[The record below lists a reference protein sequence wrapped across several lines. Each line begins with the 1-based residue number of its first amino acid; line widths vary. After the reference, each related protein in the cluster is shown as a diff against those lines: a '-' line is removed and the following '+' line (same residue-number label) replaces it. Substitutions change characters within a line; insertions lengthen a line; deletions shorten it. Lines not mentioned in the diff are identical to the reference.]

1 MAADRLEA
9 YADWLVKNQNK
20 RGTPEFDT
28 VANAYREMRSQPDS
42 SLITGMQNR
51 ALRIGQGIVDLPQ
64 TALDA
69 MTGMEDTRLLVGNN
83 EPGFQMSD
91 LVPRFAPAEQADAMG
106 YTDNPFGFDGYEFK
120 EAADY
125 LERSADALNYQPA
138 IPWDQVKQDP
148 SPKNIIG
155 FMGETAVTSLPDMAA
170 ALLSSPAYFAS
181 YIAPIANE
189 RAANDGGRAVTPADL
204 AFASVAAATIAQ
216 AEKVGA
222 KAIFG
227 KQAGQTV
234 KGRIGKAAGKE
245 AATEA
250 IQNPVEYA
258 GGTVGTQ
265 AGFDPAVAADQALAG
280 IVGGGGSGAGLRG
293 TVEVAGGTARLFGA
307 GGNTPTDPEG
317 AADLAR
323 RLQGI
328 AQENGLNLK
337 DIDKTST
344 KGARE
349 AVDKAHVQLAEELK
363 QVGRD
368 LRQRLGITDTDELS
382 VVLDKVLAAAGQREA
397 RNKTKNTVGKQ
408 EFEAI
413 TRLTGD
419 TTEGQQMLRL
429 MRQMN
434 ELTELHN
441 SGYQGGVSRL
451 TDQLMPFGTN
461 IGYDRGAVATER
473 LLRPLVSGGAAIQT
487 GGASLAGQ
495 AALAG
500 AGRAIDAVTGRRSR
514 VKRFVEQNAAK
525 PGVQADPN
533 ATSLRDER
541 RQQVLAAQEEAAKEQ
556 QRRDQARARSRAM
569 HAEVLAANAE
579 YPSGER
585 ISPQQIMVDELGM
598 SPQQVV
604 RALKSLVTDPTY
616 GPAAR
621 SAIRS
626 FQRGGNIEALGML
639 IKKLERVMAGKQP
652 PAMRDRPIKKGG
664 LAVYQAQEAQRSA
677 AVQQGIRD
685 NQALNDQLQAALDAD
700 NTVSEGDRQI
710 AKRTLEKLRMDLTR
724 APLQTAEAYLQ
735 DALNRAS
742 DPGVITKYVLPY
754 VERVRVQ
761 QNAKAASEAP
771 TTTEGM
777 SAEPE
782 INQMAVPDFGE
793 GLSIFPKTR
802 KLFRAIDSMDV
813 PEGQYVA
820 DGENVT
826 GQTYNGARV
835 YIGPNGRP
843 KMEVDPDQVGEP
855 TKQLGKRWYS
865 NAVRPD
871 RYKMV
876 ENPTGHEGSIVA
888 VEDSSKH
895 YFAVQYEA
903 DVPTELYR
911 KPLKKDGTEA
921 PQPTMRPRGF
931 GIIKP
936 GKEIGKIKIAGRVHP
951 LYDTIRIEPEGE
963 PEINQMSSTFEGVND
978 PMRISPRKPTGAN
991 ATEDALA
998 EDLQIDASSLLNS
1011 PRLGDKVRGIVDS
1024 YVGLQGS
1031 RREGDT
1037 RPPEERFIEHVK
1049 SNLLHLYNAVSPEYR
1064 ERAKQWYVGANKL
1077 SSEAAARFD
1086 LTLPQVSG
1094 VMAALSPQKDW
1105 YMNYD
1110 LGVRTI
1116 DVFMNAQDQVFSPK
1130 MAKQMRAM
1138 IEKQSAAQQQVLRK
1152 TLNRIKGKKL
1162 SELQGL
1168 DQAIFV
1174 RFYDQANNPE
1184 RGHRVVSP
1192 EGELL
1197 DFQRKKD
1204 GTKSGTAWNG
1214 FRDIAKA
1221 ISIIQNGSREN
1232 ISEQLGDMHKVR
1244 SFYNNILNPMSDRGD
1259 VTIDTH
1265 AVAAG
1270 MMKPLSGKA
1279 LEVGHNFNTAGKS
1292 AITGAKGTY
1301 GLYAEAYRQ
1310 AAAEVGVLPREMQS
1324 ITWEAVRG
1332 LFSPQFKGQ
1341 QTNVD
1346 AIENIW
1352 KRYDEGT
1359 ISIEQAREE
1368 IFDVAG
1374 NIDGAAWE
1382 AGSDGSSGSGARS
1395 TGRSG
1400 NAGELP
1406 GAGVSGRGDDA
1417 GALGQPAGILHQSS
1431 IDFDGTGDN
1440 GQLGRAPGLADSP
1453 VAGSR
1458 EPTPTEVEQA
1468 SRTVKAAFEIGKPG
1482 SEFENGVPDIETA
1495 KKIAEAIN
1503 VAVHIAGTPATTAKH
1518 LGKKLGTNIVP
1529 SRIKGTAGY
1538 QVATEDSPTPS
1549 GRGIGIHTKEIPG
1562 KSPGYQLYVMLH
1574 ELGHVFESSPADPN
1588 DPTVQYEVQTRTLAG
1603 FENVSGITGEDNI
1616 RRPLR
1621 FDTEAEA
1628 KAEMAE
1634 QMDDDP
1640 SLDLRV
1646 RKAYENVG
1654 NEVYSP
1660 TAKKVIPID
1669 GIGSTFTGTFRDV
1682 LRQVLN
1688 VSGGEKADL
1697 KISQKDAEDI
1707 IKEIIAVQRT
1717 GVLQGDARR
1726 YLMASPGQAS
1736 IEKAPNQF
1744 EADFTNVRTDY
1755 YLGKKLV
1762 RRGALTQGEMD
1773 STLGGAERTYFHTP
1787 HELAADLLGLYMLD
1801 PAGTRAMMPKAARLA
1816 RLVFRD
1822 NPTIQFFSLPFASIV
1837 AMVLANMLVA
1847 EGEEEDMDPGALSMG
1862 AGALTA

>member
-1 MAADRLEA
+1 MADRLSA
-9 YADWLVKNQNK
+9 YADWLVANQNQ

-28 VANAYREMRSQPDS
+28 VANAYRQLRQKTPDN

-51 ALRIGQGIVDLPQ
+51 ALRIGQGLVDLPQ

-83 EPGFQMSD
+83 EPGFQMGD

-106 YTDNPFGFDGYEFK
+106 YTENPLGFDGYEFK

-148 SPKNIIG
+148 SPRNILG

-204 AFASVAAATIAQ
+204 AFAAVAAVTIAQ

-293 TVEVAGGTARLFGA
+293 TVEVAGGTARLFGT
-307 GGNTPTDPEG
+307 GENTPTDPEG

-323 RLQGI
+323 RLQTI
-328 AQENGLNLK
+328 AQDNGLNLN

-349 AVDKAHVQLAEELK
+349 AVDKAHVQLTEELK
-363 QVGRD
+363 QMGRD

-408 EFEAI
+408 EYDAI
-413 TRLTGD
+413 ERLTGD
-419 TTEGQQMLRL
+419 TAEGQQMLRL

-441 SGYQGGVSRL
+441 SGYQGGVSRI
-451 TDQLMPFGTN
+451 TDQFMPFGTN
-461 IGYDRGAVATER
+461 IGYDRGAIATER
-473 LLRPLVSGGAAIQT
+473 LLRPLVSGGAAVQT
-487 GGASLAGQ
+487 GGASLVGQ
-495 AALAG
+495 TALAG

-514 VKRFVEQNAAK
+514 VKRFIQQNAAK
-525 PGVQADPN
+525 PGVETDPN
-533 ATSLRDER
+533 ATSLRDEQK
-541 RQQVLAAQEEAAKEQ
+541 QQVLAAQQQAAQDQ
-556 QRRDQARARSRAM
+556 QRRDAARARSRAM

-604 RALKSLVTDPTY
+604 RALKSIVTDPVY

-626 FQRGGNIEALGML
+626 FQRGGEIQALGML
-639 IKKLERVMAGKQP
+639 TKKLERVMAGKQP
-652 PAMRDRPIKKGG
+652 PAIRDRPIKKGG

-700 NTVSEGDRQI
+700 NTVSEGDRSI

-761 QNAKAASEAP
+761 QNAKATSEAP
-771 TTTEGM
+771 AAIEGM

-802 KLFRAIDSMDV
+802 KLFRAIDNMDV

-820 DGENVT
+820 DGETVT

-921 PQPTMRPRGF
+921 QQPTMRPRGF

-936 GKEIGKIKIAGRVHP
+936 GNEIGKIKIAGRVHP
-951 LYDTIRIEPEGE
+951 
-963 PEINQMSSTFEGVND
+963 
-978 PMRISPRKPTGAN
+978 GAN

-998 EDLQIDASSLLNS
+998 EDLQIDAASLLNS
-1011 PRLGDKVRGIVDS
+1011 PRLGDKVRGIVDG

-1037 RPPEERFIEHVK
+1037 RPPEARFIEHVK

-1077 SSEAAARFD
+1077 SSEAATRFD

-1116 DVFMNAQDQVFSPK
+1116 DVFMNAQDLVFSPE
-1130 MAKQMRAM
+1130 MAEQMRAM
-1138 IEKQSAAQQQVLRK
+1138 IKKQSAAQQPILTA
-1152 TLNRIKGKKL
+1152 TLKDIEGKKL
-1162 SELQGL
+1162 KDLPID

-1204 GTKSGTAWNG
+1204 GNKSGTAWNG

-1221 ISIIQNGSREN
+1221 ISIIQDGSREN

-1341 QTNVD
+1341 QPNVD

-1359 ISIEQAREE
+1359 IS
-1368 IFDVAG
+1368 
-1374 NIDGAAWE
+1374 
-1382 AGSDGSSGSGARS
+1382 
-1395 TGRSG
+1395 
-1400 NAGELP
+1400 
-1406 GAGVSGRGDDA
+1406 
-1417 GALGQPAGILHQSS
+1417 
-1431 IDFDGTGDN
+1431 
-1440 GQLGRAPGLADSP
+1440 
-1453 VAGSR
+1453 
-1458 EPTPTEVEQA
+1458 
-1468 SRTVKAAFEIGKPG
+1468 K
-1482 SEFENGVPDIETA
+1482 
-1495 KKIAEAIN
+1495 
-1503 VAVHIAGTPATTAKH
+1503 
-1518 LGKKLGTNIVP
+1518 
-1529 SRIKGTAGY
+1529 
-1538 QVATEDSPTPS
+1538 
-1549 GRGIGIHTKEIPG
+1549 
-1562 KSPGYQLYVMLH
+1562 
-1574 ELGHVFESSPADPN
+1574 
-1588 DPTVQYEVQTRTLAG
+1588 
-1603 FENVSGITGEDNI
+1603 
-1616 RRPLR
+1616 
-1621 FDTEAEA
+1621 
-1628 KAEMAE
+1628 
-1634 QMDDDP
+1634 
-1640 SLDLRV
+1640 
-1646 RKAYENVG
+1646 
-1654 NEVYSP
+1654 
-1660 TAKKVIPID
+1660 
-1669 GIGSTFTGTFRDV
+1669 
-1682 LRQVLN
+1682 
-1688 VSGGEKADL
+1688 
-1697 KISQKDAEDI
+1697 
-1707 IKEIIAVQRT
+1707 
-1717 GVLQGDARR
+1717 ARR
-1726 YLMASPGQAS
+1726 
-1736 IEKAPNQF
+1736 
-1744 EADFTNVRTDY
+1744 
-1755 YLGKKLV
+1755 
-1762 RRGALTQGEMD
+1762 
-1773 STLGGAERTYFHTP
+1773 
-1787 HELAADLLGLYMLD
+1787 
-1801 PAGTRAMMPKAARLA
+1801 
-1816 RLVFRD
+1816 
-1822 NPTIQFFSLPFASIV
+1822 
-1837 AMVLANMLVA
+1837 
-1847 EGEEEDMDPGALSMG
+1847 
-1862 AGALTA
+1862 

>member
-1 MAADRLEA
+1 MADRLSA
-9 YADWLVKNQNK
+9 YADWLVANQNQ

-28 VANAYREMRSQPDS
+28 VANAYRQLRQQGPRD
-42 SLITGMQNR
+42 GAFAYGVDR
-51 ALRIGQGIVDLPQ
+51 AQRMAGKGIEAVGNLVGSQGIADVGTGIVEQQQRDIAAGGYQPQ
-64 TALDA
+64 YGDSLTSYIGTENFFPALGEKVLENLAPGGAAIAGTGAATVAAIMGAPITALGIGGVTLGGSVL
-69 MTGMEDTRLLVGNN
+69 METGASAEEQEERTGDYDPATSAAVG
-83 EPGFQMSD
+83 
-91 LVPRFAPAEQADAMG
+91 V
-106 YTDNPFGFDGYEFK
+106 
-120 EAADY
+120 
-125 LERSADALNYQPA
+125 
-138 IPWDQVKQDP
+138 
-148 SPKNIIG
+148 
-155 FMGETAVTSLPDMAA
+155 
-170 ALLSSPAYFAS
+170 
-181 YIAPIANE
+181 
-189 RAANDGGRAVTPADL
+189 
-204 AFASVAAATIAQ
+204 VAGILD
-216 AEKVGA
+216 KVGA
-222 KAIFG
+222 G
-227 KQAGQTV
+227 KVIPKDKLAKMTVGQV
-234 KGRIGKAAGKE
+234 AEELAKKGKTKAARDFVAQVARSARGE
-245 AATEA
+245 GLTEVA
-250 IQNPVEYA
+250 QEGLQVAGAMSQGGDYTAQELVERGGDA
-258 GGTVGTQ
+258 FMLGGTIGGGTRAAIDT
-265 AGFDPAVAADQALAG
+265 AGA
-280 IVGGGGSGAGLRG
+280 VGGAVRGALPQ
-293 TVEVAGGTARLFGA
+293 
-307 GGNTPTDPEG
+307 GNQVTDPEG

-323 RLQGI
+323 RLQTI
-328 AQENGLNLK
+328 ATENDLDLN

-363 QVGRD
+363 QMGRD

-408 EFEAI
+408 EYDAI
-413 TRLTGD
+413 ERLTGD
-419 TTEGQQMLRL
+419 TAEGQQMLRL

-441 SGYQGGVSRL
+441 SGYQGGVSRI
-451 TDQLMPFGTN
+451 TDQFMPFGTN
-461 IGYDRGAVATER
+461 IGYDRGAIATER
-473 LLRPLVSGGAAIQT
+473 LIRPLVSGGAAIQT
-487 GGASLAGQ
+487 GGASLVGQ
-495 AALAG
+495 TALAG

-514 VKRFVEQNAAK
+514 VKRFIEQNAAA
-525 PGVQADPN
+525 PGIQSDPD
-533 ATSLRDER
+533 AKSLRDER
-541 RQQVLAAQEEAAKEQ
+541 RQEVLIAEQQAAQEQE
-556 QRRDQARARSRAM
+556 RRDAARARTRAM
-569 HAEVLAANAE
+569 HRDILNSNTE
-579 YPSGER
+579 YPQG
-585 ISPQQIMVDELGM
+585 SPQQIMSNELGL
-598 SPQQVV
+598 SPQQLI
-604 RALKSLVTDPTY
+604 RALRSIVTDPTY

-626 FQRGGNIEALGML
+626 LQRGGRIQNVGLL
-639 IKKLERVMAGKQP
+639 IKRLQREMAKTTP
-652 PAMRDRPIKKGG
+652 PATRDRPIIQGQ
-664 LAVYQAQEAQRSA
+664 LAVYEAQEQQRSA
-677 AVQQGIRD
+677 AVAQGIRD
-685 NQALNDQLQAALDAD
+685 NQALNDQLQAALEADA
-700 NTVSEGDRQI
+700 TVSEGDRSI

-724 APLQTAEAYLQ
+724 SPLQTAEAYLQ

-742 DPGVITKYVLPY
+742 DPSVITKYVLPY

-761 QNAKAASEAP
+761 QNARAASEDPGAI
-771 TTTEGM
+771 EGM

-921 PQPTMRPRGF
+921 QQPTMRPRGF

-936 GKEIGKIKIAGRVHP
+936 GNEIGKIKIAGRVHP
-951 LYDTIRIEPEGE
+951 LYDTIRIEPESE
-963 PEINQMSSTFEGVND
+963 LEINQMSSTFEGVND

-998 EDLQIDASSLLNS
+998 EDLQIDAASLLNS
-1011 PRLGDKVRGIVDS
+1011 PRLGDKVRGIVDG

-1037 RPPEERFIEHVK
+1037 RPPEARFIEHVK

-1077 SSEAAARFD
+1077 SSEAATRFD

-1116 DVFMNAQDQVFSPK
+1116 DVFINAQDQVFSPE
-1130 MAKQMRAM
+1130 MAKAMRQMIKAQ
-1138 IEKQSAAQQQVLRK
+1138 KSAEQRK
-1152 TLNRIKGKKL
+1152 TLRKRLNAVNGKKL
-1162 SELQGL
+1162 SALTDGIE
-1168 DQAIFV
+1168 QAIFV

-1184 RGHRVVSP
+1184 RGHRVISP
-1192 EGELL
+1192 EGDLL

-1341 QTNVD
+1341 QPNVD

-1374 NIDGAAWE
+1374 NIDSAAWE
-1382 AGSDGSSGSGARS
+1382 TGSERS
-1395 TGRSG
+1395 DSTISTEIRRSG
-1400 NAGELP
+1400 DAGELP
-1406 GAGVSGRGDDA
+1406 GAGVSRRGDDT
-1417 GALGQPAGILHQSS
+1417 GAPGQPAGILYQSP
-1431 IDFDGTGDN
+1431 IDFDGAGDN
-1440 GQLGRAPGLADSP
+1440 GQLGRAPGLASSP

-1468 SRTVKAAFEIGKPG
+1468 SRTVQAVFEIGKPG
-1482 SEFENGVPDIETA
+1482 SQFENGVPDIDAA

-1518 LGKKLGTNIVP
+1518 LGKKLGIYISS
-1529 SRIKGTAGY
+1529 SRVKRTAGY
-1538 QVATEDSPTPS
+1538 KVASEPGPTAS
-1549 GRGIGIHTKEIPG
+1549 GRGIGINTKEIPG
-1562 KSPGYQLYVMLH
+1562 KSPGYALYVMLH
-1574 ELGHVFESSPADPN
+1574 ELGHVFETSPADPN
-1588 DPTVQYEVQTRTLAG
+1588 DTAAT
-1603 FENVSGITGEDNI
+1603 
-1616 RRPLR
+1616 
-1621 FDTEAEA
+1621 
-1628 KAEMAE
+1628 
-1634 QMDDDP
+1634 
-1640 SLDLRV
+1640 
-1646 RKAYENVG
+1646 YENVG
-1654 NEVYSP
+1654 TEVYSP

-1669 GIGSTFTGTFRDV
+1669 GFGDTFTGTFRDV

-1697 KISQKDAEDI
+1697 KISKKDAEDI
-1707 IKEIIAVQRT
+1707 ISEIINVQRT
-1717 GVLQGDARR
+1717 GVLQGDERR
-1726 YLMASPGQAS
+1726 YLMKPPGQAS

-1755 YLGKKLV
+1755 YLGQKLV
-1762 RRGALTQGEMD
+1762 KQGALTQSEVD
-1773 STLGGAERTYFHTP
+1773 STLSGAERTYFHTP

-1801 PAGTRAMMPKAARLA
+1801 PAGARAMMPKATRLA

-1847 EGEEEDMDPGALSMG
+1847 EGEEEEEPAGALSMG

>member
-1 MAADRLEA
+1 MATMDELLSALRAADAAGRTDDARRL
-9 YADWLVKNQNK
+9 ADLIRKAQMQAPQGPRDGAFAFGVDQAQRMAGKGIETVGNLV
-20 RGTPEFDT
+20 G
-28 VANAYREMRSQPDS
+28 S
-42 SLITGMQNR
+42 
-51 ALRIGQGIVDLPQ
+51 QGIADVGTGIVEQQQRDIAAGGYQPTYGNSLTSYIGTEDFFPALGEKVLENLAPGGAAIAGTGAATLAAIMGAPI
-64 TALDA
+64 TALGIGGA
-69 MTGMEDTRLLVGNN
+69 TLGGSVLMETGASAEEQEERTGDY
-83 EPGFQMSD
+83 D
-91 LVPRFAPAEQADAMG
+91 PA
-106 YTDNPFGFDGYEFK
+106 T
-120 EAADY
+120 
-125 LERSADALNYQPA
+125 
-138 IPWDQVKQDP
+138 
-148 SPKNIIG
+148 
-155 FMGETAVTSLPDMAA
+155 
-170 ALLSSPAYFAS
+170 
-181 YIAPIANE
+181 
-189 RAANDGGRAVTPADL
+189 
-204 AFASVAAATIAQ
+204 AATVGVVAGILD
-216 AEKVGA
+216 KVGA
-222 KAIFG
+222 G
-227 KQAGQTV
+227 KVIPKDKLAKMTVGQV
-234 KGRIGKAAGKE
+234 AEELAKKGKTKAARDFVAQVARSARGE
-245 AATEA
+245 GLTEVA
-250 IQNPVEYA
+250 QEGLQVAGAMTQGGDYTAQELVERGA
-258 GGTVGTQ
+258 DAFMLGGTIGGGTRAAIDTAGAILPTGTQ
-265 AGFDPAVAADQALAG
+265 A
-280 IVGGGGSGAGLRG
+280 
-293 TVEVAGGTARLFGA
+293 
-307 GGNTPTDPEG
+307 TDPEG

-323 RLQGI
+323 RLQTI
-328 AQENGLNLK
+328 AQENGLNLN

-363 QVGRD
+363 QMGRD

-408 EFEAI
+408 EYDAI
-413 TRLTGD
+413 ERLTGD
-419 TTEGQQMLRL
+419 TAEGQQMLRL

-441 SGYQGGVSRL
+441 SGYQGGVSRI
-451 TDQLMPFGTN
+451 TDQFMPFGTN
-461 IGYDRGAVATER
+461 IGYDRGAIATER
-473 LLRPLVSGGAAIQT
+473 LLRPLVSGGAAVQT
-487 GGASLAGQ
+487 GGASLVGQ
-495 AALAG
+495 TALAG

-514 VKRFVEQNAAK
+514 VKRFIQQNAAK
-525 PGVQADPN
+525 PGVQPDPN

-541 RQQVLAAQEEAAKEQ
+541 RQEVLAAQQQAEQDQ
-556 QRRDQARARSRAM
+556 QRRDAARARTRAM
-569 HAEVLAANAE
+569 HKDILNSNTE
-579 YPSGER
+579 YPQG
-585 ISPQQIMVDELGM
+585 SPQQIMSNELGL
-598 SPQQVV
+598 SPQQLI
-604 RALKSLVTDPTY
+604 RALKSIVTDPTY

-626 FQRGGNIEALGML
+626 LQRGGRIQNVGLL
-639 IKKLERVMAGKQP
+639 IKRLQREMAKTTP
-652 PAMRDRPIKKGG
+652 PATRDRPIVQGQ
-664 LAVYQAQEAQRSA
+664 LAVYEAQEQQRSA
-677 AVQQGIRD
+677 AVAQGIRD
-685 NQALNDQLQAALDAD
+685 NQALNDQLQAALEADA
-700 NTVSEGDRQI
+700 TVSEGDRQI
-710 AKRTLEKLRMDLTR
+710 AKSTLEKLRMDLTR

-761 QNAKAASEAP
+761 QNAKATSEAP
-771 TTTEGM
+771 AAIEDM

-802 KLFRAIDSMDV
+802 KLFRAIDNMDV

-921 PQPTMRPRGF
+921 QQPTMRPRGF

-936 GKEIGKIKIAGRVHP
+936 GNEIGKIKIAGRVHP

-978 PMRISPRKPTGAN
+978 PMRISPRKPTGET

-998 EDLQIDASSLLNS
+998 EDLQIDAASLLNS
-1011 PRLGDKVRGIVDS
+1011 PRLGDKVRGIVDG

-1037 RPPEERFIEHVK
+1037 RPPEARFIEHVK

-1077 SSEAAARFD
+1077 SSEAATRFD

-1116 DVFMNAQDQVFSPK
+1116 DVFMNAQDQVFSPE

-1138 IEKQSAAQQQVLRK
+1138 IKKQSAAQQPILTA
-1152 TLNRIKGKKL
+1152 TLKDIEGKKL
-1162 SELQGL
+1162 KDLPID

-1204 GTKSGTAWNG
+1204 GNKSGTAWNG

-1332 LFSPQFKGQ
+1332 LFSPTFKGQ
-1341 QTNVD
+1341 QPNVD

-1374 NIDGAAWE
+1374 NIDSAAWE
-1382 AGSDGSSGSGARS
+1382 TGPQRSDSAIDPKAGLP
-1395 TGRSG
+1395 G

-1406 GAGVSGRGDDA
+1406 GASVSRRGDDA
-1417 GALGQPAGILHQSS
+1417 GTPGQPAGILYQSP
-1431 IDFDGTGDN
+1431 IDFDGAGDN
-1440 GQLGRAPGLADSP
+1440 GQLGRAPGLAASP
-1453 VAGSR
+1453 IAGSR
-1458 EPTPTEVEQA
+1458 QPTPTEVEQA

-1482 SEFENGVPDIETA
+1482 SEFENGVPDIDAA

-1503 VAVHIAGTPATTAKH
+1503 VAVIVADTHGKLASRAGRAINRK
-1518 LGKKLGTNIVP
+1518 ISP
-1529 SRIKGTAGY
+1529 SRVKSAAGFY
-1538 QVATEDSPTPS
+1538 VPDQSGPNPTRSAIALNTSLSDPN
-1549 GRGIGIHTKEIPG
+1549 
-1562 KSPGYQLYVMLH
+1562 YQLYTVLH
-1574 ELGHVFESSPADPN
+1574 ELGHAFETRATDPN
-1588 DPTVQYEVQTRTLAG
+1588 NPNNKFEKVQ
-1603 FENVSGITGEDNI
+1603 
-1616 RRPLR
+1616 
-1621 FDTEAEA
+1621 
-1628 KAEMAE
+1628 E
-1634 QMDDDP
+1634 QI
-1640 SLDLRV
+1640 
-1646 RKAYENVG
+1646 
-1654 NEVYSP
+1654 YSP
-1660 TAKKVIPID
+1660 NRGKFQD
-1669 GIGSTFTGTFRDV
+1669 LGIKDARDLFSDTFRDV
-1682 LRQVLN
+1682 MRQVLA
-1688 VSGGEKADL
+1688 VAGGGDADL
-1697 KISQKDAEDI
+1697 KISQQDAQDI
-1707 IKEIIAVQRT
+1707 VAEIVAMQRAGQVD
-1717 GVLQGDARR
+1717 GVGIRQ
-1726 YLMASPGQAS
+1726 
-1736 IEKAPNQF
+1736 
-1744 EADFTNVRTDY
+1744 DY
-1755 YLGKKLV
+1755 GRGRQLVALG
-1762 RRGALTQGEMD
+1762 RLTQGEVD
-1773 STLGGAERTYFHTP
+1773 STLRSAETTYFHTP
-1787 HELAADLLGLYMLD
+1787 WEMAADAIGIYFHS
-1801 PAGTRAMMPKAARLA
+1801 PEVAKQEMPKTARLLQIA
-1816 RLVFRD
+1816 FRD

-1837 AMVLANMLVA
+1837 AMVLANMLIA
-1847 EGEEEDMDPGALSMG
+1847 EGEEEEDMDPGALSMS